1 VVTKGFRERV
11 VKPATELLCRFF
23 LVVILSTRES
33 MKRRAGGGFNS
44 NSQIAAEENVDLT
57 EADYI

>member
-1 VVTKGFRERV
+1 
-11 VKPATELLCRFF
+11 
-23 LVVILSTRES
+23 

-44 NSQIAAEENVDLT
+44 NSQIAAEENVDLA